1 MTETILLSVHGCNDA
16 EGRPEKVQVPLTER
30 LAVAVAEL
38 LDQARA
44 AGAPVKRIF
53 DGVEWS
59 GWNPSSETREFAARV
74 TATRL
79 VVTPDAFSFQAESPS
94 GTLTTDTVSLDV
106 LSGAGLD
113 ASRLGAERTRSIGN
127 ARYSRQSLL
136 NIRNALHSVSSDIFY
151 DADPFD
157 AEDLGRYRDI
167 DRLVAGA
174 GEAIALIDALIA
186 VHFPEPVENGKKTTT
201 EEQE

>member
-1 MTETILLSVHGCNDA
+1 MTETILLSVYGCNDA
-16 EGRPEKVQVPLTER
+16 EGRPERIQVPLTER
-30 LAVAVAEL
+30 LAVAVSEL

-44 AGAPVKRIF
+44 SGSPVMRTF

-59 GWNPSSETREFAARV
+59 GWNPTSETIEFATRV
-74 TATRL
+74 TTALL
-79 VVTPDAFSFQAESPS
+79 VVTADSFSFRAECPS
-94 GTLTTDTVSLDV
+94 GTLTTDTVSLDMLTV
-106 LSGAGLD
+106 AGLEV
-113 ASRLGAERTRSIGN
+113 SQLGAEHTRSIGN

-136 NIRNALHSVSSDIFY
+136 NIRNALYSASSDIFY

-167 DRLVAGA
+167 GRLVTGA
-174 GEAIALIDALIA
+174 DEARALIDALIA